1 LLGEA
6 RSDYA
11 WSGQVISGYIV
22 LGRVMLGYFKFIQFM
37 SVRSGYVVSVQVM

>member
-1 LLGEA
+1 MFVQVMSGYNLLGEA

-22 LGRVMLGYFKFIQFM
+22 LGRVM
-37 SVRSGYVVSVQVM
+37 